1 MKIHEIVNEAV
12 IGNYIPGKSAEIKDP
27 EHGTTTT
34 IDLTKPE
41 NLAKLKPNEQGQLEY
56 DPDPKSNVQGVATSP
71 QITPGTPVTVKSSTV
86 DEQSSDI
93 DPAKQESDKEQEDK
107 ELTADIGG
115 DPTDDFI
122 DDVEDH
128 KYGSNNPE
136 LYRVKKLAG
145 LAK

>member
-1 MKIHEIVNEAV
+1 MKIHEIVKEAV
-12 IGNYIPGKSAEIKDP
+12 IGNYVPGKSAEIKDP

-56 DPDPKSNVQGVATSP
+56 DPDPKSNVQGATTP

-86 DEQSSDI
+86 DEHSNDI
-93 DPAKQESDKEQEDK
+93 DPSEQEASKDR
-107 ELTADIGG
+107 EDRDLTADIGG

-128 KYGSNNPE
+128 KYGSNNPD
-136 LYRVKKLAG
+136 LYRMKRLAG
-145 LAK
+145 LSK